1 MPFGAVEL
9 YELVQEELEELEE
22 LVEPV
27 EQAAEVEQGLEP
39 FERNKTHF

>member
-9 YELVQEELEELEE
+9 YELVQEELEE

>member
-9 YELVQEELEELEE
+9 YELVQEE